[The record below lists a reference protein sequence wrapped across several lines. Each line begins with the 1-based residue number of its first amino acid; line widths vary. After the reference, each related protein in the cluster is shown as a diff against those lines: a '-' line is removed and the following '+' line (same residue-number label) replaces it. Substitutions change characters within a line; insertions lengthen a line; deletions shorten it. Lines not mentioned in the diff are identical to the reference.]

1 MNVRALVA
9 AGACIAACNAAAG
22 TATFVLPEAA
32 STSAA
37 VFDADG
43 RLVRTLWSGQRRL
56 AGALTVTWDGR
67 DDAGARVPPE
77 PNYTARLAASNVRYV
92 WEGVIANTSADVIGP
107 HVYRALRPIN
117 DIAIDPRGDA
127 FYVLGYDEQQN
138 AIHRFN
144 VADPQRPTSLAH
156 DDYRRVFRYA
166 ATDGTL
172 AYFANV
178 GLAAPEGSP
187 ARDPS
192 TFVIALRV
200 DDGAEFS
207 FAHGR
212 VVAQGLNGAN
222 RWDGAIDFDHDDLS
236 IDSVFRSAPSGLAV
250 QQRGRYLFV
259 AHAFLNEIR
268 VLDKRSGALL
278 GRIALHH
285 PTRLGVAPDDTLWAV
300 CSTAGRPALVHLR
313 VRDEA
318 RGGDWIPETRVSV
331 GLGNPLAIGISPR
344 DGTVVVADAASEQ
357 LHAYDARGRPLW
369 TFGREGGYR
378 TGGPQVTDDKLWLS
392 AAPTYVAFQADGSFW
407 VGDPGNARNLHF
419 SAARTYLGQILY
431 MPASYH
437 AAVDPADPTRV
448 FDRFLE
454 FSVDYSRPLKKSWR
468 LVRNWAAGLPGYY
481 FGDLDG
487 LRMVV
492 TLGNGRTYGVLGR
505 QGEGGK
511 VADILELSAGGLRP
525 TGAHL
530 AVGEQLYPD
539 GSIRSFVQRGR
550 VFEVYVRRLRGFD
563 AAGNPA
569 WDEPAPLAGIAAL
582 SAEDPYYH
590 GVPVVGGVNEAR
602 FPETSTGVVAFFN
615 PGAVP
620 GFHLGGVRAGE
631 RRWLWRASPTST
643 WSVDRSGAIVSRDGS
658 FDIDHGVQYAGN
670 TVVAAGRQII
680 FGYHGEG
687 WNGGQANQWLHFL
700 DDGQFIGQFGEPV
713 YARRNRISSAPGEA
727 GNAFSFQLVRVHGQ
741 YYLWHNDESVHGG
754 VHRWHLEGVDRTRVL
769 EHPIKP

>member
-1 MNVRALVA
+1 MNARVILA
-9 AGACIAACNAAAG
+9 AAAWITAFSATAG
-22 TATFVLPEAA
+22 TATFMLPEAA
-32 STSAA
+32 HTSAA
-37 VFDADG
+37 VFDSDG
-43 RLVRTLWSGQRRL
+43 RLVRTLWSGQEHL
-56 AGALTVTWDGR
+56 AGLLTVTWDGR
-67 DDAGARVPPE
+67 DDTGARLSPE
-77 PNYTARLAASNVRYV
+77 PKYIARLAVSNVRYV
-92 WEGVIANTSADVIGP
+92 WQGVIANTSGEMSGP
-107 HVYRALRPIN
+107 HVYRSLRPIN
-117 DIAIDPRGDA
+117 DIAIDLRGDA

-138 AIHRFN
+138 AIHRFSTS
-144 VADPQRPTSLAH
+144 DPQRPTSLAH

-178 GLAAPEGSP
+178 GLAAPKGSP

-200 DDGAEFS
+200 GDGAQFG
-207 FAHGR
+207 FADGHR
-212 VVAQGLNGAN
+212 VTQGLNWTN
-222 RWDGAIDFDHDDLS
+222 RWDSVIDLDDDDLD
-236 IDSVFRSAPSGLAV
+236 IGSVFRSAPSGLAV

-268 VLDKRSGALL
+268 VLDKRTGALL
-278 GRIALHH
+278 GRIALQH
-285 PTRLGVAPDDTLWAV
+285 PTSLGVAPDDTLWAL

-313 VRDEA
+313 VRA
-318 RGGDWIPETRVSV
+318 GKWIAETRVSADLESPV
-331 GLGNPLAIGISPR
+331 AIGVSPL
-344 DGTVVVADAASEQ
+344 DGTVVVADAGSELLRAFNAS
-357 LHAYDARGRPLW
+357 GRPLW

-378 TGGPQVTDDKLWLS
+378 TGGPEVTDDKLWLS
-392 AAPTYVAFQADGSFW
+392 AAPTYVAFQGDGSFW

-419 SAARTYLGQILY
+419 SAGRAYLGQILY
-431 MPASYH
+431 MPVSYH
-437 AAVDPADPTRV
+437 AAVDQADPTRV

-454 FSVDYSRPLKKSWR
+454 FSVDYSRPLQKSWR
-468 LVRNWAAGLPGYY
+468 LVRNWAAGLPRYY

-487 LRMVV
+487 LRTVV

-530 AVGEQLYPD
+530 DLGEQLYPD

-550 VFEVYVRRLRGFD
+550 VFEVYVRRLSGFD
-563 AAGNPA
+563 AAGNPT
-569 WDEPAPLAGIAAL
+569 WDVPAPLAGVSPL
-582 SAEDPYYH
+582 SPDDPYYH
-590 GVPVVGGVNEAR
+590 DVPVVGGVNEAR

-615 PGAVP
+615 PGAVS

-631 RRWLWRASPTST
+631 HRWLWRASPTGK
-643 WSVDRSGAIVSRDGS
+643 WSVNHTGEIVSGDGS

-670 TVVAAGRQII
+670 TVVAVGRQII

-687 WNGGQANQWLHFL
+687 WNGGQADQWLHFL

-713 YARRNRISSAPGEA
+713 YASQNRVFAAPGEA
-727 GNAFSFQLVRVHGQ
+727 GNAFSFQLVRVNGQ

-754 VHRWHLEGVDRTRVL
+754 LHRWHLEGVDRIRVL
-769 EHPIKP
+769 EHPIEP